1 MATYVTGWQAG
12 DLSIH
17 PTELAAD
24 RHDNLQHEQVLG
36 AVSPE
41 ALAAALDNAMTGG
54 DQRSPLEE
62 AVAAL
67 DAFFWKARGGG
78 ADGRANAPAE
88 TETKA

>member
-41 ALAAALDNAMTGG
+41 ALAAALDNAMTLS
-54 DQRSPLEE
+54 DQRSPLEMSSLTSPQSLQSSSLQ
-62 AVAAL
+62 VWFHN
-67 DAFFWKARGGG
+67 DAS
-78 ADGRANAPAE
+78 
-88 TETKA
+88 T